1 MNSRLSTQMKQIL
14 EMMKEHEGLDFIE
27 QGLDNNENVKIF
39 KITWVNKSLL
49 IFVLT
54 EKCVIDLVDDGKL
67 ITSSTSP
74 LTMVDSII
82 EYFQ

>member
-1 MNSRLSTQMKQIL
+1 MEQIL

-27 QGLDNNENVKIF
+27 DNSHHQDTVKTF
-39 KITWVNKSLL
+39 KVTWVNKYLL
-49 IFVLT
+49 VVVLN
-54 EKCVIDLVDDGKL
+54 EKCVIELLDNGKL